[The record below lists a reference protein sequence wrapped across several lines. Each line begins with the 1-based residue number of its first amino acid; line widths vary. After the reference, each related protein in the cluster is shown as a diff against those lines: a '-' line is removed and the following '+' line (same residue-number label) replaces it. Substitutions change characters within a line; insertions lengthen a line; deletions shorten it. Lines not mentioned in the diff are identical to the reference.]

1 MEKQEEHTNSHDHK
15 HGHSNLHT
23 HHGDVKNI
31 KIAFFLNLGFSIVE
45 IIGGILTNSVAI
57 LSDAVHDLGDSLSLG
72 MAWYF
77 QKFSRKQRDK
87 KYTYGYRRF
96 SLVGALVNS
105 IVLVAGSV
113 LILSEAIPRLFNPQQ
128 ADARG
133 MFLLAILGIIVNGIA
148 VLRLRQG
155 HTLNE
160 KVVSLHLLED
170 VLGWG
175 AVLIG
180 STIMHFT
187 HLYIIDPILSILISV
202 FILFNVFKNI
212 RELFRIVLQGT
223 PQEIKTDE
231 IEALIKEIDGIE
243 NIHDL
248 HLWTVDG
255 SYNVLT
261 IHVVLKTTQSMEQ
274 LSQLKSKIRNKLSEK
289 GVEHITIEFETSG
302 EECCMENCCE

>member
-1 MEKQEEHTNSHDHK
+1 MN
-15 HGHSNLHT
+15 
-23 HHGDVKNI
+23 
-31 KIAFFLNLGFSIVE
+31 
-45 IIGGILTNSVAI
+45 
-57 LSDAVHDLGDSLSLG
+57 
-72 MAWYF
+72 
-77 QKFSRKQRDK
+77 
-87 KYTYGYRRF
+87 
-96 SLVGALVNS
+96 
-105 IVLVAGSV
+105 
-113 LILSEAIPRLFNPQQ
+113 
-128 ADARG
+128 
-133 MFLLAILGIIVNGIA
+133 
-148 VLRLRQG
+148 
-155 HTLNE
+155 
-160 KVVSLHLLED
+160 
-170 VLGWG
+170 
-175 AVLIG
+175 
-180 STIMHFT
+180 FT